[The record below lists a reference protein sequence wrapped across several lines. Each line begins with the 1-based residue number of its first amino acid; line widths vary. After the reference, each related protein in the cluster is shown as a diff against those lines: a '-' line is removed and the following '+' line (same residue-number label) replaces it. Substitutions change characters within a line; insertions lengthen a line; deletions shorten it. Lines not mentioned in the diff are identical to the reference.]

1 MSDRRRLT
9 RRHALGLTAGL
20 GLASLAPSISLPSV
34 ASAASAGAYP
44 KGARPRVLNVLT
56 EDSLSAAERML
67 ATTLQGLLA
76 RRGGESL
83 YLNIPSL
90 GYQFWLD
97 DLVSQYGVR
106 TRPGDLWTTV
116 TRSGIDGYVLFRTGT
131 PSVNVAT
138 TLSGLTGAV
147 AVEESLEALAIQH
160 GLRKVLDVRDKDD
173 RWVMDNY
180 WPRLRHD
187 VAIEQKGDWPERLR
201 DYVTMAGTLAFFD
214 GNSDF
219 RAEVVGALDDDATVI
234 GWGDA
239 SNGEDAFIGVNSTA
253 GVKALPA
260 DHARNL
266 SVLSGIREER
276 LQQRGRLYDPALAG
290 GTAADTPAAG
300 TSAAGTA
307 TEAAPGNDQSG
318 GGGGRALEPDPDA
331 HYVTF
336 LITDGDNIQW
346 MLGDFPTDPR
356 WFGSPRRGEIDL
368 GWGISPSLI
377 DLAPSVMRWYYD
389 QSHKDRWVVGPSGGG
404 YMYPSRYPAAALDKH
419 TASLAK
425 AMGRA
430 DLSVAQIIDF
440 DAFENTRL
448 WSSYLKRREIDGLIY
463 LEYSRYDG
471 LKGKVVWSE
480 GKPVIS
486 ARTMLWDGL
495 DGADEA
501 SVTAELNAATR
512 NPHSTAGYSVVVWH
526 AWSKSVDNVLAVV
539 DGLAPH
545 VKVIPPDTLV
555 RMVSQHAR
563 P

>member
-9 RRHALGLTAGL
+9 LSRRRALGLTAGL
-20 GLASLAPSISLPSV
+20 GLGALSPSLAFGESSSV
-34 ASAASAGAYP
+34 TASDLSAYP
-44 KGARPRVLNVLT
+44 KGRRPQVLNVLV
-56 EDSLSAAERML
+56 EDSLSPAERTL
-67 ATTLQGLLA
+67 ATTLQGLMA

-90 GYQFWLD
+90 GYQHWLD
-97 DLVSQYGVR
+97 DLVARYGVR
-106 TRPGDLWTTV
+106 TRTGDLWKTV
-116 TRSGIDGYVLFRTGT
+116 GRSGVRGYVLFRTGT
-131 PSVNVAT
+131 PSINVAT
-138 TLSGLTGAV
+138 TLAGVTGAV
-147 AVEESLEALAIQH
+147 AIEESLEALAIRN

-173 RWVMDNY
+173 RWVVDNY
-180 WPRLRHD
+180 WPQLRHD
-187 VAIEQKGDWPERLR
+187 VAIEQKGDFPERLR
-201 DYVTMAGTLAFFD
+201 DYVAMARTLAFYD

-219 RAEVVGALDDDATVI
+219 RAEVVNALDDDATVI

-239 SNGEDAFIGVNSTA
+239 SQGEDAFIGVNSTA

-266 SVLSGIREER
+266 SVLSGIREDR
-276 LQQRGRLYDPALAG
+276 LSQQGRLFDPALAS
-290 GTAADTPAAG
+290 AG
-300 TSAAGTA
+300 TSEADTA
-307 TEAAPGNDQSG
+307 RGKDLSG
-318 GGGGRALEPDPDA
+318 GGGGRALVPDPDPSA
-331 HYVTF
+331 HYVSF

-356 WFGSPRRGEIDL
+356 WFGSARRGEVDL

-389 QSHKDRWVVGPSGGG
+389 KSTKDRWVVGPSGGG
-404 YMYPSRYPAAALDKH
+404 YMYPSRYPSAALEKH
-419 TASLAK
+419 TASLAG

-440 DAFENTRL
+440 GAFENTRL
-448 WSSYLKRREIDGLIY
+448 WSSYLKHGELDGLIY

-486 ARTMLWDGL
+486 ARTMLWQGL

-501 SVTAELNAATR
+501 SVTAELNAAER
-512 NPHSTAGYSVVVWH
+512 NPHSTAGYSIVVWH
-526 AWSKSVDNVLAVV
+526 AWSKSVDDVMTVV
-539 DGLAPH
+539 NGLAPH
-545 VKVIPPDTLV
+545 VKVVPPDTLV
-555 RMVSQHAR
+555 RMVGKYAK

>member
-20 GLASLAPSISLPSV
+20 GLGSLAPSFALP
-34 ASAASAGAYP
+34 AAASSSASSFTAASSAYP
-44 KGARPRVLNVLT
+44 KGQRPRLLSVLA
-56 EDSLSAAERML
+56 EDSLSPAERTL

-76 RRGGESL
+76 RRGNETL

-90 GYQFWLD
+90 GYQIWLD
-97 DLVSQYGVR
+97 DLVSRYGVHA
-106 TRPGDLWTTV
+106 RPGDLWKTV
-116 TRSGIDGYVLFRTGT
+116 SRSRVGGYVLFRTGT

-138 TLSGLTGAV
+138 TLAGLTGAV
-147 AVEESLEALAIQH
+147 AVEESLEALAIRH

-173 RWVMDNY
+173 RWVLDNY
-180 WPRLRHD
+180 WTRLRHD
-187 VAIEQKGDWPERLR
+187 VAIEQSGDWPERLR

-214 GNSDF
+214 GNSAF
-219 RAEVVGALDDDATVI
+219 RAEVVDALDDDATVI

-239 SNGEDAFIGVNSTA
+239 ADGEDKFIGPNSDA
-253 GVKALPA
+253 GVKAIPA

-266 SVLSGIREER
+266 SVLSGITEDR
-276 LQQRGRLYDPALAG
+276 LSQR
-290 GTAADTPAAG
+290 
-300 TSAAGTA
+300 
-307 TEAAPGNDQSG
+307 G
-318 GGGGRALEPDPDA
+318 GGGGRALEPDPNA

-346 MLGDFPTDPR
+346 MLGDFPTDQR
-356 WFGSPRRGEIDL
+356 WFGSPQRGKVDL

-389 QSHKDRWVVGPSGGG
+389 QSVKDRWVVGPSGGG
-404 YMYPSRYPAAALDKH
+404 YMYPSRYPSAALERH
-419 TASLAK
+419 TASLANS
-425 AMGRA
+425 MERA
-430 DLSVAQIIDF
+430 DLSAVQIIDF
-440 DAFENTRL
+440 DSFQDKRL
-448 WSSYLKRREIDGLIY
+448 WSSYLKHRQIDGLIY

-471 LKGKVVWSE
+471 HKGEVVWSE

-501 SVTAELNAATR
+501 SVTAELNSAVR
-512 NPHSTAGYSVVVWH
+512 NPRSTAGYSVVLWH
-526 AWSKSVDNVLAVV
+526 AWSKSVDNVMTVV
-539 DGLAPH
+539 NGLAPH

-555 RMVSQHAR
+555 KMVGQYAK

>member
-9 RRHALGLTAGL
+9 LTRRRALGLTAGL
-20 GLASLAPSISLPSV
+20 GLGSLAPSF
-34 ASAASAGAYP
+34 AFGTSAAPGPQYP
-44 KGARPRVLNVLT
+44 KGQRPRLLNVLT
-56 EDSLSAAERML
+56 EDSLSPAERTL
-67 ATTLQGLLA
+67 ATTLQGLMA

-97 DLVSQYGVR
+97 DLVSRYGVR
-106 TRPGDLWTTV
+106 TRTGDLWKTV
-116 TRSGIDGYVLFRTGT
+116 SRSGVDGYVLFRTGT

-138 TLSGLTGAV
+138 TLAGVTGAV
-147 AVEESLEALAIQH
+147 AIEESLEALAIQH

-173 RWVMDNY
+173 RWVFETY

-187 VAIEQKGDWPERLR
+187 VVVEQRADIPERLR
-201 DYVTMAGTLAFFD
+201 DYVTMAGALAFFD
-214 GNSDF
+214 GNSEF
-219 RAEVVGALDDDATVI
+219 RADVVGALDDDGTVI

-239 SNGEDAFIGVNSTA
+239 SAGEDAFIGVNSAT

-266 SVLSGIREER
+266 SVLSGIREDR
-276 LQQRGRLYDPALAG
+276 LTQQV
-290 GTAADTPAAG
+290 
-300 TSAAGTA
+300 SAKL
-307 TEAAPGNDQSG
+307 P
-318 GGGGRALEPDPDA
+318 EPDPDA
-331 HYVTF
+331 HYVSF

-346 MLGDFPTDPR
+346 ALGDFPTDPR
-356 WFGSPRRGEIDL
+356 WFGSPRRGEVDL

-377 DLAPSVMRWYYD
+377 DLAPSVMRWFYD
-389 QSHKDRWVVGPSGGG
+389 QSRKDRWVVGPSGGG

-419 TASLAK
+419 TASLAQ
-425 AMGRA
+425 AMGRS

-448 WSSYLKRREIDGLIY
+448 WSSYLKRPEIDGLVY

-486 ARTMLWDGL
+486 ARTMLWEGL

-512 NPHSTAGYSVVVWH
+512 NPFTTAGYSIVVWH
-526 AWSKSVDNVLAVV
+526 AWSKSVDDVLTVV

-555 RMVSQHAR
+555 RMVGKHAK

>member
-9 RRHALGLTAGL
+9 LTRRRALGLTAGL
-20 GLASLAPSISLPSV
+20 GLGSLAPSF
-34 ASAASAGAYP
+34 ASASASPGPAAAQSAYP
-44 KGARPRVLNVLT
+44 KGQRPRLLNVLT
-56 EDSLSAAERML
+56 EDSLSPAERTL
-67 ATTLQGLLA
+67 ATTLQGLMA
-76 RRGGESL
+76 RRGSESL

-97 DLVSQYGVR
+97 DLVSRYGVR
-106 TRPGDLWTTV
+106 THTGDLWKTV
-116 TRSGIDGYVLFRTGT
+116 SRSGISGYVLFRTGT

-138 TLSGLTGAV
+138 SVAGPTGAV
-147 AVEESLEALAIQH
+147 AIEESLEALAIQN

-187 VAIEQKGDWPERLR
+187 VAIEQTGDWPERLR

-219 RAEVVGALDDDATVI
+219 RAEVVNALDDDATVI

-266 SVLSGIREER
+266 SVLSGITEDR
-276 LQQRGRLYDPALAG
+276 LSQR
-290 GTAADTPAAG
+290 
-300 TSAAGTA
+300 
-307 TEAAPGNDQSG
+307 G
-318 GGGGRALEPDPDA
+318 GGGGRALEADPNA

-346 MLGDFPTDPR
+346 MLGDFPTDKR

-389 QSHKDRWVVGPSGGG
+389 HSTKDRWVVGPSGGG
-404 YMYPSRYPAAALDKH
+404 YMYPSRYPAAALEKH
-419 TASLAK
+419 TASLARS
-425 AMGRA
+425 MGRA

-440 DAFENTRL
+440 DSFENTSL

-463 LEYSRYDG
+463 LEYCRYEG
-471 LKGKVVWSE
+471 LKGKVV
-480 GKPVIS
+480 
-486 ARTMLWDGL
+486 
-495 DGADEA
+495 
-501 SVTAELNAATR
+501 
-512 NPHSTAGYSVVVWH
+512 
-526 AWSKSVDNVLAVV
+526 
-539 DGLAPH
+539 
-545 VKVIPPDTLV
+545 
-555 RMVSQHAR
+555 
-563 P
+563 

>member
-1 MSDRRRLT
+1 MSDRRLS

-20 GLASLAPSISLPSV
+20 GLAAAVSPSLAFGAAPAPS
-34 ASAASAGAYP
+34 AYP
-44 KGARPRVLNVLT
+44 KGQRPQVLNVFD
-56 EDSLSAAERML
+56 ESSLSLPERTL

-83 YLNIPSL
+83 YLNLPGL
-90 GYQFWLD
+90 GYQHWLD
-97 DLVSQYGVR
+97 DLVARYGVR
-106 TRPGDLWTTV
+106 ARTGDLWNTV
-116 TRSGIDGYVLFRTGT
+116 NRSGVRGYVLFRAGT

-138 TLSGLTGAV
+138 TLAGVTGAV
-147 AVEESLEALAIQH
+147 AIEEGLEALAIRN

-173 RWVMDNY
+173 RWVFETY
-180 WPRLRHD
+180 WPQLRHD
-187 VAIEQKGDWPERLR
+187 VVVEQRADIPERLR
-201 DYVTMAGTLAFFD
+201 DYVTMAGALAFFD
-214 GNSDF
+214 GNSEF
-219 RAEVVGALDDDATVI
+219 RAGVVEALDDDGTVI

-239 SNGEDAFIGVNSTA
+239 SAGEDAFIGVNSAT

-266 SVLSGIREER
+266 SVLSGIREDR
-276 LQQRGRLYDPALAG
+276 LTQHV
-290 GTAADTPAAG
+290 
-300 TSAAGTA
+300 SAKL
-307 TEAAPGNDQSG
+307 P
-318 GGGGRALEPDPDA
+318 EPDPDA
-331 HYVTF
+331 HYVSF

-346 MLGDFPTDPR
+346 ALGDFPTDPR
-356 WFGSPRRGEIDL
+356 WFGSPRRGEVDL

-377 DLAPSVMRWYYD
+377 DLAPSVMRWFYD
-389 QSHKDRWVVGPSGGG
+389 RSVKDRWVVGPSGGG

-419 TASLAK
+419 TASLAQ
-425 AMGRA
+425 AMGRS

-440 DAFENTRL
+440 DSFGNTRL
-448 WSSYLKRREIDGLIY
+448 WSSYLKRPEIDGLIY

-471 LKGKVVWSE
+471 LKGEVVWSE

-486 ARTMLWDGL
+486 ARTMLWEGL

-512 NPHSTAGYSVVVWH
+512 NPFSTAGYSIVVWH
-526 AWSKSVDNVLAVV
+526 AWSKSVDDVLTVV

-555 RMVSQHAR
+555 RMVAEHAK

>member
-1 MSDRRRLT
+1 
-9 RRHALGLTAGL
+9 
-20 GLASLAPSISLPSV
+20 
-34 ASAASAGAYP
+34 
-44 KGARPRVLNVLT
+44 
-56 EDSLSAAERML
+56 
-67 ATTLQGLLA
+67 
-76 RRGGESL
+76 
-83 YLNIPSL
+83 
-90 GYQFWLD
+90 
-97 DLVSQYGVR
+97 
-106 TRPGDLWTTV
+106 
-116 TRSGIDGYVLFRTGT
+116 
-131 PSVNVAT
+131 
-138 TLSGLTGAV
+138 
-147 AVEESLEALAIQH
+147 
-160 GLRKVLDVRDKDD
+160 VRDKDD
-173 RWVMDNY
+173 RWVFETY

-187 VAIEQKGDWPERLR
+187 VAVEQRADIPERLR

-214 GNSDF
+214 GNSEF
-219 RAEVVGALDDDATVI
+219 RADVVDALDDDGTVI

-239 SNGEDAFIGVNSTA
+239 SAGEDAFIRVNSAT

-266 SVLSGIREER
+266 SVLSGIYEDR
-276 LQQRGRLYDPALAG
+276 LTQHV
-290 GTAADTPAAG
+290 
-300 TSAAGTA
+300 SAQ
-307 TEAAPGNDQSG
+307 APD
-318 GGGGRALEPDPDA
+318 PDPDA

-346 MLGDFPTDPR
+346 ALGDFPTDPR
-356 WFGSPRRGEIDL
+356 WFGSPRRGEVDL

-377 DLAPSVMRWYYD
+377 DLAPSVMRWFYD
-389 QSHKDRWVVGPSGGG
+389 QSRKDRWVVGPSGGG

-419 TASLAK
+419 TATLAR

-440 DAFENTRL
+440 DAFKNTRL
-448 WSSYLKRREIDGLIY
+448 WSSYLKRPEIDGLIY

-526 AWSKSVDNVLAVV
+526 AWSKSVDNVLSVV
-539 DGLAPH
+539 NGLAPH

-555 RMVSQHAR
+555 RMVGKYAK

>member
-1 MSDRRRLT
+1 MVTFS
-9 RRHALGLTAGL
+9 RRHALGLAAAAGL
-20 GLASLAPSISLPSV
+20 GAGGWSASSTS
-34 ASAASAGAYP
+34 ASAASLAISGPASAYP
-44 KGARPRVLNVLT
+44 KGRRPRLLNVLL
-56 EDSLSAAERML
+56 EDSLSPAERTL
-67 ATTLQGLLA
+67 ATTLQGLMA
-76 RRGGESL
+76 RRGGESI
-83 YLNIPSL
+83 YLNLLSL
-90 GYQFWLD
+90 GYQHWLD
-97 DLVSQYGVR
+97 DLISRYGVQAQ
-106 TRPGDLWTTV
+106 TGDLWKTV
-116 TRSGIDGYVLFRTGT
+116 KRSGVTGYVLFRTGT

-138 TLSGLTGAV
+138 TLAGVTGAV
-147 AVEESLEALAIQH
+147 AIEESLEAVAIQH

-173 RWVMDNY
+173 RWVFETY

-187 VAIEQKGDWPERLR
+187 VVIEQRGDFPERLR
-201 DYVTMAGTLAFFD
+201 DYATMAGAFAFFD
-214 GNSDF
+214 GNTDF
-219 RAEVVGALDDDATVI
+219 RAQVVNALDDDGTVI

-266 SVLSGIREER
+266 SVLSGIQEDR
-276 LQQRGRLYDPALAG
+276 LTQPGRLFDPALG
-290 GTAADTPAAG
+290 
-300 TSAAGTA
+300 
-307 TEAAPGNDQSG
+307 
-318 GGGGRALEPDPDA
+318 PDPDPAA

-346 MLGDFPTDPR
+346 ELGDFPTDQR
-356 WFGSPRRGEIDL
+356 WFGSPRRGEVDL

-377 DLAPSVMRWYYD
+377 DLAPSVMGWFYN
-389 QSHKDRWVVGPSGGG
+389 QSRKDRWVAGPSGAG
-404 YMYPSRYPAAALDKH
+404 YMYPSRYPTAALDKH
-419 TASLAK
+419 TASLAQ

-440 DAFENTRL
+440 NAFEKKKL
-448 WSSYLKRREIDGLIY
+448 WSSYLKHQEIEGLIY

-471 LKGKVVWSE
+471 LKGKVTWAE

-501 SVTAELNAATR
+501 SVTAELNSAAQ

-526 AWSKSVDNVLAVV
+526 AWSKSVDSVLSVV
-539 DGLAPH
+539 DNLAPH

-555 RMVSQHAR
+555 RMVGKYAR

>member
-20 GLASLAPSISLPSV
+20 GLASLAPSFSVPSV
-34 ASAASAGAYP
+34 ASAASAAGAAAYP
-44 KGARPRVLNVLT
+44 KGQRPRLLNVLT
-56 EDSLSAAERML
+56 EDSLSSAERTL

-90 GYQFWLD
+90 GYQIWLD
-97 DLVSQYGVR
+97 DLVSRYGVR
-106 TRPGDLWTTV
+106 TRSGDLWTTV
-116 TRSGIDGYVLFRTGT
+116 TRSGVDGYVLFRTGT

-219 RAEVVGALDDDATVI
+219 RAEVVDALDDDATVI

-266 SVLSGIREER
+266 SVLSGIREDR

-290 GTAADTPAAG
+290 GPAAG
-300 TSAAGTA
+300 ARSGAAG
-307 TEAAPGNDQSG
+307 APGNEQSG
-318 GGGGRALEPDPDA
+318 GGGGRVPEPDPNA

-356 WFGSPRRGEIDL
+356 WFGSPRRGEVDL

-389 QSHKDRWVVGPSGGG
+389 QSRKDRWVVGPSGGG

-440 DAFENTRL
+440 DAFENTGL

-512 NPHSTAGYSVVVWH
+512 NPRSTAGYSVVVWH

-539 DGLAPH
+539 DGLDPH
-545 VKVIPPDTLV
+545 VKVVPPDTLV
-555 RMVSQHAR
+555 KMVGRYAR

>member
-9 RRHALGLTAGL
+9 LTRRRALGLTAGL
-20 GLASLAPSISLPSV
+20 GLGSLAPSFAFGASPSV
-34 ASAASAGAYP
+34 RPSYP
-44 KGARPRVLNVLT
+44 KGQRPRLLNVLT
-56 EDSLSAAERML
+56 EDSLSPAERTL
-67 ATTLQGLLA
+67 ATTLQGLMA

-97 DLVSQYGVR
+97 DLVSRYGVR
-106 TRPGDLWTTV
+106 TRTGDLWKTV
-116 TRSGIDGYVLFRTGT
+116 SRSGVDGYVLFRTGT

-138 TLSGLTGAV
+138 TLAGLTDAV
-147 AVEESLEALAIQH
+147 AIEESLEATAVQA

-173 RWVMDNY
+173 RWVFDNY

-187 VAIEQKGDWPERLR
+187 VAVEQRGDWPDRLR

-219 RAEVVGALDDDATVI
+219 RASVVDALDDDATVI

-266 SVLSGIREER
+266 SVLSGIREDR
-276 LQQRGRLYDPALAG
+276 LSQR
-290 GTAADTPAAG
+290 
-300 TSAAGTA
+300 
-307 TEAAPGNDQSG
+307 G
-318 GGGGRALEPDPDA
+318 GGGGRAPEPDPNA

-346 MLGDFPTDPR
+346 MLGDFPTDKR

-389 QSHKDRWVVGPSGGG
+389 QSRKDSWVVGPSGGG
-404 YMYPSRYPAAALDKH
+404 YIYPSRYPAAALEKH
-419 TASLAK
+419 TASLARS
-425 AMGRA
+425 MGRA

-440 DAFENTRL
+440 NSFENIAL
-448 WSSYLKRREIDGLIY
+448 WSSYLKRPEIDGLIY

-495 DGADEA
+495 DGAAEA

-545 VKVIPPDTLV
+545 VKVVPPDTLV
-555 RMVSQHAR
+555 KMVGKYAK

>member
-1 MSDRRRLT
+1 MAFGAS
-9 RRHALGLTAGL
+9 TA
-20 GLASLAPSISLPSV
+20 P
-34 ASAASAGAYP
+34 YP
-44 KGARPRVLNVLT
+44 KGQRPRVLNVLN
-56 EDSLSAAERML
+56 EDSLSPAERTL
-67 ATTLQGLLA
+67 ATTLQGLMA

-83 YLNIPSL
+83 YLNLPTL
-90 GYQFWLD
+90 GYQHWLD
-97 DLVSQYGVR
+97 ELVSQYGVR
-106 TRPGDLWTTV
+106 TRTEDLWITV
-116 TRSGIDGYVLFRTGT
+116 RRSGIRGYVLFRTGT

-138 TLSGLTGAV
+138 TLAGVTGSV
-147 AVEESLEALAIQH
+147 AIEESLEALAIQH
-160 GLRKVLDVRDKDD
+160 GLHKVLDVRDKDD
-173 RWVMDNY
+173 RWVFDTY

-187 VAIEQKGDWPERLR
+187 VVVEQRADFPERLR

-219 RAEVVGALDDDATVI
+219 RAEVVEALDDDGTVI

-239 SNGEDAFIGVNSTA
+239 SNGEDAFIGVNSTT
-253 GVKALPA
+253 GVKELPA

-266 SVLSGIREER
+266 SVLSGIQEDR
-276 LQQRGRLYDPALAG
+276 LTQLGRKNEPA
-290 GTAADTPAAG
+290 
-300 TSAAGTA
+300 
-307 TEAAPGNDQSG
+307 
-318 GGGGRALEPDPDA
+318 PDPDA
-331 HYVTF
+331 HYVSF
-336 LITDGDNIQW
+336 LITDGDNVQW
-346 MLGDFPTDPR
+346 ALGDFPTDPR
-356 WFGSPRRGEIDL
+356 WFGSPRRGEVDL

-377 DLAPSVMRWYYD
+377 DLAPAAMRWFYE
-389 QSHKDRWVVGPSGGG
+389 QSEKDRWVVGPSGGA

-512 NPHSTAGYSVVVWH
+512 NPHSTAGYSIVVWH

-539 DGLAPH
+539 NGLAPH

-555 RMVSQHAR
+555 HMLAKHAK

>member
-1 MSDRRRLT
+1 MSDRFALSRRRL
-9 RRHALGLTAGL
+9 LGITAAVGVGAAVSPSL
-20 GLASLAPSISLPSV
+20 SSVAPSLAFGSSV
-34 ASAASAGAYP
+34 ASAYP
-44 KGARPRVLNVLT
+44 KGRRPRVLNVLI
-56 EDSLSAAERML
+56 EDSLSSAERTL
-67 ATTLQGLLA
+67 ATTLQGLMA

-83 YLNIPSL
+83 YLNLPTL
-90 GYQFWLD
+90 GYQHWLD
-97 DLVSQYGVR
+97 GLVSQYGVR
-106 TRPGDLWTTV
+106 TRTEDLWKTV
-116 TRSGIDGYVLFRTGT
+116 GRSGVRGYVLFRTGT

-138 TLSGLTGAV
+138 TLAGVTGAV
-147 AVEESLEALAIQH
+147 AIEESLEALAIQH
-160 GLRKVLDVRDKDD
+160 GLHKVLDVRDKDD
-173 RWVMDNY
+173 RWVFETY

-187 VAIEQKGDWPERLR
+187 VVVEQRADFPERLR

-219 RAEVVGALDDDATVI
+219 RAQVVSALDDDGTVI

-239 SNGEDAFIGVNSTA
+239 SNGEDAFIGVNSST

-266 SVLSGIREER
+266 SVLSGIQEDH
-276 LQQRGRLYDPALAG
+276 LQQQGRAFDPALRPATS
-290 GTAADTPAAG
+290 TAQPTNGP
-300 TSAAGTA
+300 
-307 TEAAPGNDQSG
+307 QSG
-318 GGGGRALEPDPDA
+318 GGGGRALEPAPDPNA
-331 HYVTF
+331 HYVSF

-346 MLGDFPTDPR
+346 ALGDFPTDPR
-356 WFGSPRRGEIDL
+356 WFGSPRRGEVDL

-377 DLAPSVMRWYYD
+377 DLAPSVMRWFYE
-389 QSHKDRWVVGPSGGG
+389 QSKKDRWVVGPSGGG
-404 YMYPSRYPAAALDKH
+404 YMYPSRYPTAALEKH

-512 NPHSTAGYSVVVWH
+512 NPHSTAGYSIVVWH
-526 AWSKSVDNVLAVV
+526 AWSKSVDNVLSVV
-539 DGLAPH
+539 NNLAPH

-555 RMVSQHAR
+555 RMVGKYAK